1 LTTAQYRQNYGSI
14 KWIPGH
20 RNDRSN
26 GSSSDKRRQGFVVMS
41 DIEPFVSPLD
51 GKVIGSRSALREHER
66 RHNVR
71 QIGNDWSGSTRPDN
85 WNEIRNVR
93 D

>member
-1 LTTAQYRQNYGSI
+1 
-14 KWIPGH
+14 
-20 RNDRSN
+20 
-26 GSSSDKRRQGFVVMS
+26 MS

-85 WNEIRNVR
+85 WDEIRNVR